1 MNEKIIV
8 CKDCGKEFIVT
19 VGEQEFYI
27 EKGFDLPK
35 RCQSCREARKQNRY
49 EGKRY

>member
-35 RCQSCREARKQNRY
+35 RTGAGLFLGRY
-49 EGKRY
+49 PD